1 MALRG
6 TLGASKENN
15 VKEHTLIYIPRA
27 YLPEDTEAIGFIF
40 NDENEERPRQWKRA
54 HVERCSKGQ
63 YRVIEAVAR
72 LAGTTKAGAV
82 KYLLLSRQ
90 DGF

>member
-1 MALRG
+1 MEP
-6 TLGASKENN
+6 SKKNN
-15 VKEHTLIYIPRA
+15 AKEHTLIYIPRA
-27 YLPEDTEAIGFIF
+27 YLPEDTGAIGFIF
-40 NDENEERPRQWKRA
+40 NDENEECPREWKRT

-72 LAGTTKAGAV
+72 LAGTSKAGAV

-90 DGF
+90 EGLEGRI

>member
-1 MALRG
+1 MEPPQKNN
-6 TLGASKENN
+6 TKEN
-15 VKEHTLIYIPRA
+15 TLIYIPRA
-27 YLPEDTEAIGFIF
+27 YLPEDTGAIGFIF
-40 NDENEERPRQWKRA
+40 NDENEGRPREWRRA

-90 DGF
+90 DGPWERI

>member
-1 MALRG
+1 MEPPQ
-6 TLGASKENN
+6 KNN
-15 VKEHTLIYIPRA
+15 AKEHTLIYIPRA
-27 YLPEDTEAIGFIF
+27 YLPEGTGAVGVIF
-40 NDENEERPRQWKRA
+40 NDENEERPREWKRA

-82 KYLLLSRQ
+82 KYLLLSMQ
-90 DGF
+90 DGSEGRI